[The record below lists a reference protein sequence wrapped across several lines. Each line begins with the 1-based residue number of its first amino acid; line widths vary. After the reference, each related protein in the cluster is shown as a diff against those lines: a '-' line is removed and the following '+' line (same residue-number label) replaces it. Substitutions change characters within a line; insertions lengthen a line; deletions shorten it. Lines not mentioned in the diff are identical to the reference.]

1 MYAALMD
8 LQVSLAGRGDL
19 AARIYRQLRD
29 AILDGRLRAGER
41 LPPTRELARSLE
53 VSRNTVAT
61 AYDRLTAEGFLI
73 GKVGAG
79 TFVSTEPVTRLRSRS
94 APAGGVRPRPS
105 WRAAEPVMMPRLDDP
120 VYDFRVGMP
129 DPRLFPLETWRRLVA
144 RELKPS
150 ALRSAAY
157 ADPGGRP
164 DLRAAI
170 ARYVGVSRSVRTGA
184 DDVLVTNGAQQGLDL
199 IGRVLIEPGAVVA
212 VEEPGYPPARAVFE
226 SYGAR
231 VVGVPVDSD
240 GLDVTALPRTASL
253 LYVTPSHQF
262 PMGIPMSLARRTAL
276 LDWAQ
281 RAGAVVVEDDYD
293 SEFRFSDR
301 PLEPLQ
307 SLDTAGRVVYV
318 GSFSKTL
325 LPGLRLGF
333 LVPPASLRSALRA
346 AKQLSD
352 WHAEQTNQAALARL
366 MDEGLLARH
375 IRKAG
380 REYAARHDLIVSR
393 LTADFGDWLTVVPS
407 AAGLHVA
414 ALARPGADIDG
425 VVERAAG
432 MDVAVESL
440 ARYCAA
446 GPQHGLVIGYGL
458 ASQAGIPE
466 GLNRLREAFRS
477 P

>member
-1 MYAALMD
+1 MYAARVD

-29 AILDGRLRAGER
+29 AILDGRLRAGEQ

-61 AYDRLTAEGFLI
+61 AYERLTAEGFLI

-79 TFVSTEPVTRLRSRS
+79 TFVSTEPVTRPRSRS
-94 APAGGVRPRPS
+94 APAGGVRPRQS
-105 WRAAEPVMMPRLDDP
+105 WRTAAPVMLPRFDDP

-129 DPRLFPLETWRRLVA
+129 DPRLFPLESWRRLVA

-150 ALRSAAY
+150 ALRSAVY
-157 ADPGGRP
+157 ADPAGRP

-226 SYGAR
+226 SHGAR

-240 GLDVTALPRTASL
+240 GLDVTALPRTAAL
-253 LYVTPSHQF
+253 VYVTPSHQF

-276 LDWAQ
+276 LEWAE
-281 RAGAVVVEDDYD
+281 RAGAAVVEDDYD

-333 LVPPASLRSALRA
+333 VVPPASLRSALQA

-375 IRKAG
+375 I
-380 REYAARHDLIVSR
+380 
-393 LTADFGDWLTVVPS
+393 
-407 AAGLHVA
+407 
-414 ALARPGADIDG
+414 
-425 VVERAAG
+425 
-432 MDVAVESL
+432 
-440 ARYCAA
+440 
-446 GPQHGLVIGYGL
+446 
-458 ASQAGIPE
+458 
-466 GLNRLREAFRS
+466 
-477 P
+477 

>member
-1 MYAALMD
+1 M
-8 LQVSLAGRGDL
+8 
-19 AARIYRQLRD
+19 
-29 AILDGRLRAGER
+29 
-41 LPPTRELARSLE
+41 LPQ
-53 VSRNTVAT
+53 
-61 AYDRLTAEGFLI
+61 F
-73 GKVGAG
+73 
-79 TFVSTEPVTRLRSRS
+79 
-94 APAGGVRPRPS
+94 
-105 WRAAEPVMMPRLDDP
+105 DDP
-120 VYDFRVGMP
+120 VYDFRVGTP

-226 SYGAR
+226 SHGAR

-253 LYVTPSHQF
+253 VYVTPSHQF

-276 LDWAQ
+276 LEWAE

-414 ALARPGADIDG
+414 ARARPGVDVDA
-425 VVERAAG
+425 VVERATRL
-432 MDVAVESL
+432 DVAVESL

-446 GPQHGLVIGYGL
+446 GPQLGLVIGYGL

-466 GLNRLREAFRS
+466 GLDRLRTAFRS